1 MARLPLIPGRELAHL
16 TMQKGTT
23 RKVARCCMAIVSTVA
38 GNEIAS
44 YLLLCIATYRFRR
57 SVSNRFVLRRFI
69 ESF

>member
-1 MARLPLIPGRELAHL
+1 MVRLPLIPGRKLAHL
-16 TMQKGTT
+16 AMQKGTT
-23 RKVARCCMAIVSTVA
+23 RKVARCCMVVVSTVA

-44 YLLLCIATYRFRR
+44 YLLCIATYRFRR